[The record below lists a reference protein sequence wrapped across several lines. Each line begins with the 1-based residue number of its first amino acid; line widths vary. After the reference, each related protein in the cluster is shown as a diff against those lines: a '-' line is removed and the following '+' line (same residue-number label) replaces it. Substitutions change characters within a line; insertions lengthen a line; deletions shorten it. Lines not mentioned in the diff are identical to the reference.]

1 MTIRGAKGTTP
12 ARILPARNRPGCC
25 AAGAGRSPR
34 AKPRS
39 SAARQPGSQTS
50 SYSGTH
56 PESVRCWRCR
66 GPPPVPVFSPW
77 LSSVAPGSHGGSDP
91 GVGCRC
97 TRDRPPAARFR
108 QALSQVAAG
117 SPASSGAASRAFPR
131 LSPVWVPRP
140 PVFPW
145 AWLSFWR
152 SIIGLLFPALRPT
165 SPAQGGRSK
174 PPNSPSNTP
183 PHPSPPCRGSRV
195 VPVAVPPRRPCLP
208 GRTPAPHSL
217 CRLSPCAGGCGP
229 RGLAQEPRWPAPN
242 TVQPRPL
249 SPPPDT
255 PNPARTVA
263 ASPSVGQIVISGS
276 FTSATNR
283 CNNRATCQ
291 KDAGHSASS
300 WRLAAVS
307 PQIEPTQN

>member
-1 MTIRGAKGTTP
+1 MR
-12 ARILPARNRPGCC
+12 
-25 AAGAGRSPR
+25 
-34 AKPRS
+34 
-39 SAARQPGSQTS
+39 
-50 SYSGTH
+50 
-56 PESVRCWRCR
+56 WRCR

-77 LSSVAPGSHGGSDP
+77 LSSVAPGSHGGSDS

-229 RGLAQEPRWPAPN
+229 RGSAQEAPLA
-242 TVQPRPL
+242 RPEHR
-249 SPPPDT
+249 
-255 PNPARTVA
+255 A
-263 ASPSVGQIVISGS
+263 
-276 FTSATNR
+276 TSA
-283 CNNRATCQ
+283 
-291 KDAGHSASS
+291 SVASS
-300 WRLAAVS
+300 GYTKSGPNCRCFTVS
-307 PQIEPTQN
+307 WPDRYIREFHFGDESMQQ